1 MPSHNADHKTTLAA
15 QVQEI
20 DNDVISRAKNI
31 RLLILD
37 VDGVLSDGRLYFSN
51 GGEEIKAFH
60 SLDGHGIKMLQKTGV
75 DVAIITGRTSHIVAR
90 RAESLG
96 ITLLIQGR
104 EDKLNALDELLKECQ
119 YDYSQVAHM
128 GDDYPDLP
136 LIRRVGLGLTT
147 TNAHYIVKQ
156 HSHWCSQQK
165 GGEGAVR
172 EACDLLMIAQ
182 GSFDKALKDYL

>member
-1 MPSHNADHKTTLAA
+1 MPSQHTAFTSTLL
-15 QVQEI
+15 QNI
-20 DNDVISRAKNI
+20 DSDIITRAKNI

-37 VDGVLSDGRLYFSN
+37 VDGVLSDGKLYFSN
-51 GGEEIKAFH
+51 SGEEIKAFH

-96 ITLLIQGR
+96 IKHLIQGR
-104 EDKLNALDELLKECQ
+104 EDKLNALDDLLKKIP

-147 TNAHYIVKQ
+147 ASAHDTLKHY
-156 HSHWCSQQK
+156 SHWCSQQK

-172 EACDLLMIAQ
+172 EACDMLMLAQ
-182 GSFDKALKDYL
+182 GSFDDALQDYL